1 MLTDIVRVAIK
12 RSNVS
17 MDQIAFKLGR
27 ETSTLYAQLDSQQS
41 AKLPADDVL
50 VIMKMTGSAS
60 PLRWLLLE
68 WSKWLG
74 GLGE

>member
-1 MLTDIVRVAIK
+1 MLTDIVRVAVQ
-12 RSNVS
+12 RSGLS
-17 MDQIAFKLGR
+17 IEQIADELNR
-27 ETSTLYAQLDSQQS
+27 SPSTLYAMLDPQQS

-50 VIMKMTGSAS
+50 ALMKMTGSAS

-74 GLGE
+74 GLGG